1 MGAEENFEGIVD
13 LIKMKSY
20 YFDPEKYG
28 AEYEITDIPDKFKK
42 QAENYRSILI
52 EKIAELDDEL
62 TEKFLLGEEITE
74 SELKTALRNAT
85 LRNQCI
91 PVFCGSS
98 LKNVGVQP
106 LLDGVLDYLPS
117 PEDISFV
124 EGYDVNDH
132 EKKIRIN
139 LTDEEAFTALSF
151 KVLTDPFVGRMNFL
165 RIYSGSIKVGQQI
178 ENVAVSK
185 KEKINKIYKVFSKR
199 HDEIQEAYSGE
210 IIAIPQM
217 KFTSTGDTL
226 CLNKQVVFDTIRFL
240 DPMIDMSLEA
250 RTMAEQDKLLL
261 ALAKLSEE
269 DPTFKFSNDS
279 ESGQIIISGVGELQL
294 EIAVDRLKREFNVE
308 ARSGKPQV
316 SYRETV
322 QGAIS
327 ETYHYERVHA
337 GKNQVGQVSIN
348 LEPNESG
355 KGNELVNLVDD
366 KKLNKVILEAA
377 STGINES
384 LQVGML
390 GYPLQDV
397 KVTLKEIEFAEGQ
410 TTELGT
416 KIASSIAVKEALRNA
431 GTQLLEPIFSL
442 EIVSPEQYVGDIISD
457 LNSRKGRVDKIDTK
471 GNLQVIDGFAPLSN
485 LFGYVTSLRSL
496 SQGRASFTMTFSHYS
511 PAMKV
516 NNY

>member
-1 MGAEENFEGIVD
+1 
-13 LIKMKSY
+13 MKSY

-28 AEYEITDIPDKFKK
+28 AEYEITDIPDKYIE
-42 QAENYRSILI
+42 QAKNYRATMF
-52 EKIAELDDEL
+52 EKVAELDDNL
-62 TEKFLLGEEITE
+62 TEKYLLGEEITE
-74 SELKTALRNAT
+74 TEIKNALRNAT
-85 LRNQCI
+85 LSNQCI

-124 EGYDVNDH
+124 DGYDVQDH
-132 EKKIRIN
+132 EKRIRIN
-139 LTDEEAFTALSF
+139 LNDEEAFTALAF

-165 RIYSGSIKVGQQI
+165 RIYSGSVKVGQQI
-178 ENVAVSK
+178 ENIALNK

-199 HDEIQEAYSGE
+199 HEEIQEAYSGE

-226 CLNKQVVFDTIRFL
+226 CLNKQVVYDTIRFL

-250 RTMAEQDKLLL
+250 RTMAEQDKLLV
-261 ALAKLSEE
+261 ALGKLSEE
-269 DPTFKFSNDS
+269 DPTFKFKNDA
-279 ESGQIIISGVGELQL
+279 ESGQIIMSGVGELQL

-316 SYRETV
+316 SYRETI
-322 QGAIS
+322 QGALN
-327 ETYHYERVHA
+327 ETHRYERAHA
-337 GKNQVGQVSIN
+337 GKNQLGQVSIY

-355 KGNELVNLVDD
+355 KGNEVVVTVQD
-366 KKLNKVILEAA
+366 KKLNKLYLDAA
-377 STGINES
+377 FTGISES
-384 LQVGML
+384 LQIGMQ

-397 KVTLKEIEFAEGQ
+397 KVTLQEIEFVEGA

-416 KIASSIAVKEALRNA
+416 KIAASIAVKEALRNA
-431 GTQLLEPIFSL
+431 GTQLLEPVFSL

-457 LNSRKGRVDKIDTK
+457 LNSRKGRVDKIDAK

-496 SQGRASFTMTFSHYS
+496 SQGRASFTMVFSHYS
-511 PAMKV
+511 PAVKHSM
-516 NNY
+516 Y